1 MFRLLATIAMALAGP
16 TIAVAQNP
24 NKPTISTILR
34 SYDFDGVVVI
44 SPDDQDSENLEW
56 DNRNGIAKT
65 ADEAAVPWRW
75 ASVTKQMIA
84 ILVMQ
89 QVERGKID
97 LDKAASVYL
106 PNFSSPNADTVTVR
120 QLMQHQSGLPNPSDR
135 DGNPSER
142 WAFFRDDF
150 SGSRDPATGF
160 CAGPVKGAPGDGWSY
175 NNCDY
180 MVLGALLEAA
190 TDLSWQELF
199 DREIAKPLG
208 LKSTGVFA
216 SPTYPGDLGTR
227 VGRVWGRRE
236 WHWDLS
242 TLGASASMFGSAADL
257 IAIDRA
263 LMDGR
268 LLREKALEQMWYGDP
283 ALSYMAIGQW
293 AYPAQLEGCDEAVE
307 IVERHGDM
315 GATQVRNFILPD
327 DGIAVVMFSQSLP
340 FDYGEILDQSGF
352 AYDIL
357 SATVC
362 AQEQVQ

>member
-1 MFRLLATIAMALAGP
+1 MFRLLATIAMALAGS
-16 TIAVAQNP
+16 TIAVAQHP
-24 NKPTISTILR
+24 IKPTISTILR

-44 SPDDQDSENLEW
+44 SPDNQGWANLEW
-56 DNRNGIAKT
+56 DNRNGIAMT

-89 QVERGKID
+89 EVERGRID

-120 QLMQHQSGLPNPSDR
+120 QLMQHQSGLPNPSDH
-135 DGNPSER
+135 DGTSSKR
-142 WAFFRDDF
+142 WAFFSDDF

-180 MVLGALLEAA
+180 MVLGALLEEVAG
-190 TDLSWQELF
+190 LSWQELF
-199 DREIAKPLG
+199 NREIAIPLG
-208 LKSTGVFA
+208 LKSTGAFA
-216 SPTYPGDLGTR
+216 SPTYPGDQGTR
-227 VGRVWGRRE
+227 IGWVRGRRE
-236 WHWDLS
+236 WLWDMS

-268 LLREKALEQMWYGDP
+268 LLGEEALEQMWNGDP
-283 ALSYMAIGQW
+283 VLGYMAIGQW
-293 AYPAQLEGCDEAVE
+293 AYPANLKGCDEAVE

-340 FDYGEILDQSGF
+340 FDYGQILNQSGF

-357 SATVC
+357 SATLC